1 MRNGKRGVCLM
12 LLLLFLLPA
21 FAEESAVY
29 SVTEVTDCAMT
40 DSSYQRFY
48 DCAVPG
54 VVIPGLAEGF
64 IPQGVTWLAEGSAFL
79 FAGYRE
85 DGKNSALLM
94 VDAETGTL
102 VREVLLLNTDGSV
115 YSGHAGGV
123 CATENDIYVSN
134 AGKLFRLSMAAFR
147 ALPYSSACAFEQ
159 EIAVPV
165 TASWCCCADNVLWV
179 GEFQY
184 GVEYPTDKSHKAR
197 TADGMYSAW
206 GCGYVIGEDGIGE
219 TPDYIVEIPD
229 RIQGMTTLNGD
240 VWLSQSYGRKNSS
253 LLMRFEQVFSRAP
266 NAAADIG
273 GREVPVW
280 YLDKN
285 AGKSAMMAPPMT
297 EGLCSADGSV
307 CVLFESAAL
316 KYMNPSNPSK
326 NPMDRLM
333 KLTDKAQ

>member
-1 MRNGKRGVCLM
+1 MGNMKRGIG
-12 LLLLFLLPA
+12 LLLLLLLLPA
-21 FAEESAVY
+21 FAEENAVY
-29 SVTEVTDCAMT
+29 SVTEVTDCAMK

-48 DCAVPG
+48 DSSTPG
-54 VVIPGLAEGF
+54 IVIPGLAEGF
-64 IPQGVTWLAEGSAFL
+64 IPQGVTWLAKENAFL

-94 VDAETGTL
+94 VNADTGEL
-102 VREVLLLNTDGSV
+102 EREVLLLNTDGSV

-123 CATENDIYVSN
+123 CATETDIYVSN
-134 AGKLFRLSMAAFR
+134 AGKLFRLSMETFQS
-147 ALPYSSACAFEQ
+147 LPYSSFCAFEQ
-159 EIAVPV
+159 EIPVPV
-165 TASWCCCADNVLWV
+165 TASWCCWADNVLWV

-184 GVEYPTDKSHKAR
+184 GVEYPTDKSHRAK
-197 TADGMYSAW
+197 TADGVYSAW
-206 GCGYVIGEDGIGE
+206 GCGYVTSGGIGDV
-219 TPDYIVEIPD
+219 PDYIVEIPD

-266 NAAADIG
+266 DAAAVLEGQEI
-273 GREVPVW
+273 PVW

-297 EGLCSADGSV
+297 ECLCTANGSV
-307 CVLFESAAL
+307 HVLFESAAL

-333 KLTDKAQ
+333 KITDGR

>member
-1 MRNGKRGVCLM
+1 MRNVKRGVCL
-12 LLLLFLLPA
+12 LLLFLFLLPA
-21 FAEESAVY
+21 FAEEGAVY
-29 SVTEVTDCAMT
+29 SVRSVTDCAMK

-48 DCAVPG
+48 DTAAPG
-54 VVIPGLAEGF
+54 VIIPGLAEGF
-64 IPQGVTWLAEGSAFL
+64 IPQGVTWLAEENAFL

-94 VDAETGTL
+94 VSAETGAL
-102 VREVLLLNTDGSV
+102 MREVLLLNTDGSV

-134 AGKLFRLSMAAFR
+134 AGKLFRLSMDTFR
-147 ALPYSSACAFEQ
+147 SLPHSSACAFEQ
-159 EIAVPV
+159 EIPVPV

-184 GVEYPTDKSHKAR
+184 GVEYPTDKSHKAK
-197 TADGMYSAW
+197 TADGVYSAW
-206 GCGYVIGEDGIGE
+206 GCGYEIRKEGIGE

-229 RIQGMTTLNGD
+229 RIQGMTTLDGD

-266 NAAADIG
+266 NAAVVFG
-273 GREVPVW
+273 GQEIPVW

-297 EGLCSADGSV
+297 EGLCSVNGCV
-307 CVLFESAAL
+307 YVLFESAAL

-326 NPMDRLM
+326 NPVDRLM
-333 KLTDKAQ
+333 KIADGR